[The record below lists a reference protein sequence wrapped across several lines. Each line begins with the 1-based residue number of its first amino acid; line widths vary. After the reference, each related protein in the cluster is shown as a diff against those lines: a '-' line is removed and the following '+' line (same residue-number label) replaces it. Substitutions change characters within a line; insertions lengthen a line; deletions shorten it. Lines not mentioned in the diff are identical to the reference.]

1 MHSKIADVVTNVLLF
16 AETANGVDTGIA
28 VAVAHAVLSD
38 VVGRLVVVVVGASAR
53 RAQRRLFFNSDADG
67 GFLVGDAAGAAGGEH
82 AQGRHGGEEGRRM
95 S

>member
-1 MHSKIADVVTNVLLF
+1 MHSKIADVVTNVLMF

-38 VVGRLVVVVVGASAR
+38 VVGRLVVVVCASAR
-53 RAQRRLFFNSDADG
+53 RAQRRLFFNCDADG